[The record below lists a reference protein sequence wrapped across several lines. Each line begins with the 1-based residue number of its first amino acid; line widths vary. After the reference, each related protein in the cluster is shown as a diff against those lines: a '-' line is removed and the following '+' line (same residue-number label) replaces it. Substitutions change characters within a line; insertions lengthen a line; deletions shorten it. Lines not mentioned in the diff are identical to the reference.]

1 MQWCGVPYL
10 SWLAYLLTRL
20 DDLEVSIVVALRPL
34 EQGVDPSL
42 VGQISSRSQLAAAL
56 DRSARA

>member
-1 MQWCGVPYL
+1 VPYL

-20 DDLEVSIVVALRPL
+20 EDLEVSIVVALRPL
-34 EQGVDPSL
+34 GQGVDPSL

-56 DRSARA
+56 DQSARA